1 MAGGTAARRVYVE
14 EITAESAYRAH
25 AVVVRPRHEEWRYE
39 ILRI

>member
-25 AVVVRPRHEEWRYE
+25 AVVVKPRHEEWRYE